1 MGPNS
6 LNDVKQ
12 GIFVYEDLDGKL
24 VIGMSNNLIDR
35 KETAYE
41 LLTQAL
47 DVVTLDIL
55 QDKLKHNTNLH

>member
-35 KETAYE
+35 KEIAYE

-55 QDKLKHNTNLH
+55 QEKLSGNTNIH

>member
-1 MGPNS
+1 MDPNS

-35 KETAYE
+35 KEIAYE

-55 QDKLKHNTNLH
+55 QEKLSGNTNIH

>member
-35 KETAYE
+35 KDIAYK
-41 LLTQAL
+41 LLTEAL

-55 QDKLKHNTNLH
+55 QEKLSGNTNIH

>member
-35 KETAYE
+35 KEIAYK
-41 LLTQAL
+41 LLTEAL
-47 DVVTLDIL
+47 DVVTLDLL
-55 QDKLKHNTNLH
+55 QDQLKDSTNLH